1 MKIIED
7 REKEYKDWHDKNND
21 EYSRACLSFAERWAE
36 LLEAEIK
43 NANDITKCVINNA
56 DILKKKADTE
66 NITGAMYSIA
76 IGVLL
81 HYWKYGEYLQKWI
94 NGEL

>member
-1 MKIIED
+1 M
-7 REKEYKDWHDKNND
+7 
-21 EYSRACLSFAERWAE
+21 SFFCRAERWAE

-56 DILKKKADTE
+56 DTLKKKADTE
-66 NITGAMYSIA
+66 NITGAMCSIA
-76 IGVLL
+76 ISVLL
-81 HYWKYGEYLQKWI
+81 HYWKYGEYLQKRI